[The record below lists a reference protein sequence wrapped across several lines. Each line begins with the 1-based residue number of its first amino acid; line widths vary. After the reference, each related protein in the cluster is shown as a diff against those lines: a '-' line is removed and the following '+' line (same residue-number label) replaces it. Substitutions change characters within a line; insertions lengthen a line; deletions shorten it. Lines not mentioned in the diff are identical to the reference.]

1 MSTLLLP
8 DDGTPADLI
17 TYLGRA
23 GRADPGGA
31 ARLIARGDVLAA
43 YVSPLHGTGTPT
55 VLGLR
60 VLRLAAPADVDTTVP
75 LAALADRFARLPTSG
90 SGGVVELPLPP
101 QQSQGAAWAGVS
113 PPRSGWQVVG
123 AVDGELLD
131 RAARDGVQEVAT
143 GTPDGAGSAAV
154 ARLRA
159 LVWGR
164 EIAEIDGVLAGAA
177 FAAQA
182 LGFLGAAEPIALY
195 ATGPWRRLTTARGHV
210 LVRPAPALP

>member
-1 MSTLLLP
+1 MSTLRLP
-8 DDGTPADLI
+8 DDGTPADLV

-31 ARLIARGDVLAA
+31 TRLVARGAVVAA
-43 YVSPLHGTGTPT
+43 YVSPVHGTGAPT

-60 VLRLAAPADVDTTVP
+60 VLRLTEPADVDATVP
-75 LAALADRFARLPTSG
+75 LAAVADRFARLTS
-90 SGGVVELPLPP
+90 SDGVVELPLPA
-101 QQSQGAAWAGVS
+101 QRAHEATWAGVS

-131 RAARDGVQEVAT
+131 QAARAGVQEVAT

-154 ARLRA
+154 ARLRT

-164 EIAEIDGVLAGAA
+164 ELPDVAGVPAGAA
-177 FAAQA
+177 FAAQV
-182 LGFLGAAEPIALY
+182 LGFLGAGEPVALY
-195 ATGPWRRLTTARGHV
+195 AAGPWRRLTTSRGHV
-210 LVRPAPALP
+210 LTRPAPLQ

>member
-1 MSTLLLP
+1 MSPLILP
-8 DDGTPADLI
+8 DDGTAADLV

-31 ARLIARGDVLAA
+31 TRLVARGDVLAT
-43 YVSPLHGTGTPT
+43 YVSPVHGSGAPT

-60 VLRLAAPADVDTTVP
+60 VLRLAEPADVDVTVP
-75 LAALADRFARLPTSG
+75 LAALADRFPRLTS
-90 SGGVVELPLPP
+90 SGGAVELPLPP
-101 QQSQGAAWAGVS
+101 QQAQDASWAGVS

-123 AVDGELLD
+123 AVDGELLS
-131 RAARDGVQEVAT
+131 RAASSGVQEVAT

-164 EIAEIDGVLAGAA
+164 EVEDIAGVPKGAA
-177 FAAQA
+177 FAAQV
-182 LGFLGAAEPIALY
+182 LGFLGEQEPVALY
-195 ATGPWRRLTTARGHV
+195 ATGPWRRLTTSRGHV
-210 LVRPAPALP
+210 LTRPAPLS